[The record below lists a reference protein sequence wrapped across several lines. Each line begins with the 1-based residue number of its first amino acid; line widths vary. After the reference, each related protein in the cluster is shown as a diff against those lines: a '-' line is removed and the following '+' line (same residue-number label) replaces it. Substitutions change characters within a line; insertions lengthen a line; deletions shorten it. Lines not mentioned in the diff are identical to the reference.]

1 MPKIVALL
9 VGINEYTAVSAL
21 HGCVGDVQ
29 AIEKLLR
36 ERVSASVLDV
46 RVLHDAAATRAG
58 IISGFR
64 EHLTKARADDIAF
77 FYYCGHGSQEPCP
90 PEWLM
95 LEPSGKNQTIVPVDA
110 RVGEVFDLADKELVA
125 LISEV
130 AANGA
135 QVVTMFDSCNSG
147 GVTRDVVDTDNPASG
162 VPRMAEAS
170 KGRTR
175 TTADYLEAAR
185 TLFDPARIAT
195 NGPPA
200 PAHLAISACQHDQTA
215 KEFPKHPLP
224 RRGAFTQALEE
235 SLTMLGPSA
244 TYVDLVTAIR
254 TKVRDRAS
262 DQIPNL
268 YVSGGAQASTVF
280 LGGHVGRRDL
290 TVTADD
296 TGVWWL
302 SAGVVDGI
310 PSAADGQ
317 VTELAVYE
325 RSAIES
331 GAMAQEP
338 AARASVETALEDR
351 ASLRLT
357 TRDPL
362 DVKRAY
368 IGVITR
374 LATPAMHLI
383 VTGDASDVVARVKSK
398 LTAWSLEYAVVAA
411 PTAGTPCVTVKL
423 DATGAVIIG
432 ADGTPLP
439 NVHHDLT
446 DEGVN
451 ALSASCAHLAR
462 WYGMR
467 DRTPIGSSLNDAVV
481 IELVPVAPNETI
493 LPPDRTPIAPKDGA
507 ITLSYAAAQPP
518 RVQFRLRNSSTDR
531 LYVTLLDLDDSFG
544 CGVLFNDWIPAG
556 KTAFTN
562 GGKANKLTIASWRDA
577 SYRVSTDE
585 LKVFAALSD
594 FDASRLKLPSL
605 LSPKGAG
612 ERLVVEEEDA
622 SFWGTSRLTLRVQRE

>member
-36 ERVSASVLDV
+36 DRVSAGSLDL

-58 IISGFR
+58 IIAGFR
-64 EHLTKARADDIAF
+64 EHLSQAKADDIAF

-110 RVGEVFDLADKELVA
+110 RVGDVFDLADKELVA

-135 QVVTMFDSCNSG
+135 KVVTMFDSCNSG
-147 GVTRDVVDTDNPASG
+147 GVTRDVGDTNDPASG
-162 VPRMAEAS
+162 VPRMTEAS
-170 KGRTR
+170 KGRPR
-175 TTADYLEAAR
+175 TTADYIESAR
-185 TLFDPARIAT
+185 TLFDPARIAAS
-195 NGPPA
+195 GPPA
-200 PAHLAISACQHDQTA
+200 PAHLALSACQHDQTA

-244 TYVDLVTAIR
+244 TYLDLVTAIR
-254 TKVRDRAS
+254 TKVRDRAT

-268 YVSGGAQASTVF
+268 SVTGGAQASTVF

-296 TGVWWL
+296 AGVWWL
-302 SAGVVDGI
+302 SAGVIDGI
-310 PSAADGQ
+310 PAAADGQ
-317 VTELAVYE
+317 LTEVAVYE
-325 RSAIES
+325 RAAIES
-331 GAMAQEP
+331 DVMPQEP
-338 AARASVETALEDR
+338 AARAAVETALEDR

-357 TRDPL
+357 TREPL
-362 DVKRAY
+362 DVKKGY

-374 LATPAMHLI
+374 LASPALHVI
-383 VTGDASDVVARVKSK
+383 VTGESADVVARVKK
-398 LTAWSLEYAVVAA
+398 QLAAWSVEYVIVDAA
-411 PTAGTPCVTVKL
+411 TAATPCVTVTL
-423 DATGAVIIG
+423 DALGATILG
-432 ADGTPLP
+432 TDGKPLP
-439 NVHHDLT
+439 NVRHDLT
-446 DEGVN
+446 EKGVN
-451 ALSASCAHLAR
+451 ALGASCAHLAR
-462 WYGMR
+462 WIGTR
-467 DRTPIGSSLNDAVV
+467 DRTAVGSSLNDAVV
-481 IELVPVAPNETI
+481 IEIVSVAPNETI
-493 LPPDRTPIAPKDGA
+493 VAPDRTPIEPKDGA
-507 ITLSYAAAQPP
+507 ITLSFAAGQPP
-518 RVQFRLRNSSTDR
+518 RVQFRLRNSSTER

-544 CGVLFNDWIPAG
+544 CAVLFNDWIPAG

-577 SYRVSTDE
+577 TWRVSTDE
-585 LKVFAALSD
+585 LKVFAALAD
-594 FDASRLKLPSL
+594 FDAGRLKLPSL
-605 LSPKGAG
+605 TSPKGAG
-612 ERLVVEEEDA
+612 ERLVVEEEDS
-622 SFWGTSRLTLRVQRE
+622 SFWGTTKLTLRVQRD